1 MKLQSEYT
9 WLTQIPVLPKMVA
22 EGLKLLTQDTKEIVG
37 EKDNPVIMQL
47 VKEAGVTDIYTHD
60 DTMPWCAVA
69 HTAIALRAG
78 KDVSFKSYDRLRAK
92 SYGNWGL
99 AQTVPMLGDTL
110 VFIRPEGHHVGM
122 YIAEDATA
130 FHVMGGNQ
138 GNQYSITRIGKDRLS
153 AVRRPVYKT
162 GQPDSVKAVAVSATG
177 VVSSNE
183 A

>member
-1 MKLQSEYT
+1 MQLQPEYN

-22 EGLKLLTQDTKEIVG
+22 EGLALLAQNTKEVAG
-37 EKDNPVIMQL
+37 DKDNPVIMQL
-47 VKEAGVTDIYTHD
+47 AKEGGVSDIYTHD
-60 DTMPWCAVA
+60 EMAWCAVA
-69 HTAIALRAG
+69 HTAIALRVG

-92 SYGNWGL
+92 SFLNWGN

-110 VFIRPEGHHVGM
+110 VFVRPEGHHVGI

-138 GNQYSITRIGKDRLS
+138 GNQYSITRIGKERL
-153 AVRRPVYKT
+153 AGVRRPVYKT
-162 GQPDSVKAVAVSATG
+162 GQPDSVKAITMSAKG
-177 VVSSNE
+177 AVSSNE